1 MRQSTVAMAT
11 VVLDLQLG
19 DVSATESP
27 QLVDVS
33 TTESPQLQVE
43 GLDLQ
48 LVTIYAGHDARMRP
62 LAGRAAHRAE
72 LYRGSPGAPASARE

>member
-11 VVLDLQLG
+11 VV
-19 DVSATESP
+19 
-27 QLVDVS
+27 
-33 TTESPQLQVE
+33 
-43 GLDLQ
+43 LDLQ